1 MTAMDNLRWK
11 MVVSGKVQGV
21 YYRASTEKEAS
32 RLGLSGYAR
41 NLPDGRVEIVAEGS
55 REGLRQ
61 LHQWC
66 QEGPPAAKV
75 SAIDI
80 EEQRAN
86 GEFQTFG
93 VRY

>member
-1 MTAMDNLRWK
+1 MDKKRWK
-11 MVVSGKVQGV
+11 MLISGKVQGV
-21 YYRASTEKEAS
+21 YYRASTEKEAN

-41 NLPDGRVEIVAEGS
+41 NLPDGRVEVIAEGS
-55 REGLRQ
+55 PEELQQ

-75 SAIDI
+75 TDI
-80 EEQRAN
+80 EVEEQQAN
-86 GEFQTFG
+86 GEFSNFG

>member
-1 MTAMDNLRWK
+1 MDKKRWK
-11 MVVSGKVQGV
+11 MLISGKVQGV
-21 YYRASTEKEAS
+21 YYRASTEKEAN

-41 NLPDGRVEIVAEGS
+41 NLPDGRVEVIAEGS
-55 REGLRQ
+55 PEELQQ

-75 SAIDI
+75 TDI
-80 EEQRAN
+80 EVEEQRAN
-86 GEFQTFG
+86 GEFSNFG